1 MKRRLEYI
9 MTAEEH
15 GDLTNIIGT
24 VKCNTNM
31 LIKLLK
37 EKDVSKEQLISFLE
51 DSISK
56 LEIVDNIL
64 RNYEK

>member
-24 VKCNTNM
+24 EKRNANM

-37 EKDVSKEQLISFLE
+37 EKDVSKEQLISLLA

>member
-24 VKCNTNM
+24 EKRNANM

-37 EKDVSKEQLISFLE
+37 E
-51 DSISK
+51 
-56 LEIVDNIL
+56 
-64 RNYEK
+64 